1 MVRQTAR
8 IQRRIPHGGNHIP
21 QTEFVWGKCDGGKR
35 GWAMRALRDH
45 AENETEFAC
54 RACGSPAVV
63 YPDRLSDDAPV
74 KCQRCRTVLCTLREF
89 RLSAEQG
96 MA

>member
-1 MVRQTAR
+1 M
-8 IQRRIPHGGNHIP
+8 
-21 QTEFVWGKCDGGKR
+21 DS
-35 GWAMRALRDH
+35 LRDH
-45 AENETEFAC
+45 RPWKLVTEFAC

-74 KCQRCRTVLCTLREF
+74 RCQRCRTVLCTLREF

-96 MA
+96 RAAMQVYADNAGRNLVGSGWRLLDRLFRRIAAP